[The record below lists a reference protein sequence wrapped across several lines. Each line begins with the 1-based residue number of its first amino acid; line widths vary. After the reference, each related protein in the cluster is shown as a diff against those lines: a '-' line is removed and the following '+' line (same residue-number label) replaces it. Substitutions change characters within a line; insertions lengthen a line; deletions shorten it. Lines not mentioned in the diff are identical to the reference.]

1 MNPAYNTWGGLM
13 YYHRRSRPKYVRSAD
28 MGLHKR
34 RSFAGVLLVL
44 IIFALLAA
52 VSWFLGD
59 LSTKMAASDATDIV
73 TKAVN
78 DSIND
83 VIGRGVYGFDYFVD
97 LEKDPAGNVTAIKS
111 NMAHINTL
119 STEILNSV
127 IESTDNGILNI
138 KIPMGNLSGINILL
152 NKGPDVN
159 VEIIML
165 TSSRVDFRNEVVSC
179 GINQAK
185 YQLVLEVTIDIDI
198 LVPWGTK
205 SATTVTEVIV
215 ADTVVVGKVP
225 DTYLNM
231 EK

>member
-1 MNPAYNTWGGLM
+1 M
-13 YYHRRSRPKYVRSAD
+13 YYRKRRKPNYVHSEDKGR
-28 MGLHKR
+28 HKR
-34 RSFAGVLLVL
+34 RSKLGLLFPLMILCLV
-44 IIFALLAA
+44 AA
-52 VSWFLGD
+52 ISWFLGN
-59 LSTKMAASDATDIV
+59 LTTQMAVSDATDIV

-78 DSIND
+78 DSINE
-83 VIGRGVYGFDYFVD
+83 VIGRGVYGFDYFIT
-97 LEKDPAGNVTAIKS
+97 LEKDADGNVAAIS
-111 NMAHINTL
+111 SDMAHINTL

-127 IESTDNGILNI
+127 IESTDNGVIEINI
-138 KIPMGNLSGINILL
+138 PAGNLSGLNLLL
-152 NKGPDVN
+152 NKGPDVK
-159 VEIIML
+159 VDIIML

-198 LVPWGTK
+198 LVPWGTE

-231 EK
+231 ES